1 MFMKNMN
8 ITIMKKYLILLIVL
22 MSLCVLIG
30 QEKPKKN
37 YRKSLANYN
46 DFKMLVEEVDD
57 YRKQRLI
64 DLNTFI
70 AVSKEAHTIIL
81 DTRSEFRY
89 TKKHIK
95 GAIHLNFSD
104 FTQENLQKL
113 IPNLKTKIL
122 IYCNNNFYGDQIH
135 FTSKI
140 VKSKLIK
147 PRITTEKKVGKF
159 LVSEHKKPIT
169 LALNIPTFINLYGYG
184 YKNVYELDELVYV
197 NDKRI
202 EFEGTDI
209 K

>member
-1 MFMKNMN
+1 
-8 ITIMKKYLILLIVL
+8 
-22 MSLCVLIG
+22 MSLCVLVG
-30 QEKPKKN
+30 QEKPRKS

-46 DFKMLVEEVDD
+46 DFKMLVGEVDD

-70 AVSKEAHTIIL
+70 AASKEVHTIIL
-81 DTRSEFRY
+81 DTRSEYRF

-95 GAIHLNFSD
+95 GAIHLSFSD
-104 FTQENLQKL
+104 FTQDNLQKL
-113 IPNLKTKIL
+113 IPNPNTKIL

-140 VKSKLIK
+140 VK
-147 PRITTEKKVGKF
+147 PRITTEKKVGGF

-197 NDKRI
+197 NDDRI